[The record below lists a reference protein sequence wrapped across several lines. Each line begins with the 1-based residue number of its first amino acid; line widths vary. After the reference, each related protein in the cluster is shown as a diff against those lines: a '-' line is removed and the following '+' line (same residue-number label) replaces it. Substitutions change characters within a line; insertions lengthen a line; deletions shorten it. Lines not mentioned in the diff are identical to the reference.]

1 MSKRAINPKHVLIL
15 GAGPGLSA
23 SIAHRFGHEGYT
35 ITLLARSEQNVTTL
49 AQELRND
56 VDTATADAADP
67 KGFRAAIEKL
77 AERITPGVVV
87 LGRLDRGTTAHAVR
101 PDRHR
106 RRAGAQQPR
115 GIPVRAARH

>member
-87 LGRLDRGTTAHAVR
+87 YNAALIASGSILDIDDVSIQLPSWPSPSAVR
-101 PDRHR
+101 
-106 RRAGAQQPR
+106 ASS
-115 GIPVRAARH
+115 

>member
-56 VDTATADAADP
+56 VDTATADAADL
-67 KGFRAAIEKL
+67 RASAPPSRSWPS
-77 AERITPGVVV
+77 ASPPAWSYTTPPSSPATASSTSTMSRFSCRR
-87 LGRLDRGTTAHAVR
+87 GRLPA
-101 PDRHR
+101 P
-106 RRAGAQQPR
+106 
-115 GIPVRAARH
+115 